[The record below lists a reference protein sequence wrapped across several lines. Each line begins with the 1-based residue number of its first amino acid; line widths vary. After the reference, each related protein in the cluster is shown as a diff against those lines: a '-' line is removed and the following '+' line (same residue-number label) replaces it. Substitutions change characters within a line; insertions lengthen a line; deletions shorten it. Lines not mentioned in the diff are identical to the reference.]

1 MATGLFCL
9 FQDRSRACLCQIDV
23 RSSEPT
29 ALAAGDDSNSAAH
42 LATHT
47 ASAFSLGVPDADAF
61 C

>member
-1 MATGLFCL
+1 MDAL
-9 FQDRSRACLCQIDV
+9 
-23 RSSEPT
+23 SSEPT
-29 ALAAGDDSNSAAH
+29 ALTAGDDSNSAAD